1 MTSLRGN
8 HDQMFIDAV
17 LHHDVNSWFFN
28 GGDEALNSYAR
39 EPSNLRYG
47 PLSGI
52 YDPLMGAHAKWLNTL
67 PFYSRTSIVSI
78 ATREFAPACRL
89 IGKSH
94 MIFCGSGMNFWISNI
109 GIQSLLCMDI
119 AQLCQVPISVLT
131 G

>member
-1 MTSLRGN
+1 
-8 HDQMFIDAV
+8 MFIDAV
-17 LHHDVNSWFFN
+17 LHHDVNSWFSN
-28 GGDEALNSYAR
+28 GGEEILNSYAR
-39 EPSNLRYG
+39 EPSNLSYDFV
-47 PLSGI
+47 LGI
-52 YDPLMGAHAKWLNTL
+52 YDPLMGAHAKWLDTL
-67 PFYSRTSIVSI
+67 PLSFEDEYRFF

-94 MIFCGSGMNFWISNI
+94 MIFCGSGRNFWISDI